1 MSASQGALRRIAAR
15 RRRHGGSQPALEPDA
30 LRDLVAAAQARE
42 RGGREELIEAVAPL
56 IGSVARIYRGCA
68 AVSRE
73 ELMQA
78 GFVGLLRAL
87 DRFEPERGTPFW
99 AYASWWVRQAMQQ
112 LVSELA
118 RPVVLSDRALRQLA
132 RIKDADREHLQRC
145 AREPSC
151 AELATRAGLRSEQV
165 EQLIATDR
173 RPRALEQLLNSN
185 EDAGGTFGERL
196 ADPVAEDA
204 YERIPAKVESDR
216 LRTLLQA
223 LDARE
228 RTIVSAH
235 FGLDGPERSLRQ
247 VGATLGVSGERVRQV
262 ERVALEKLREA
273 ALTGAVDNSRP
284 TPCKAGQHRTTKHEM
299 SSNRQDPSPPATG
312 GRSERR
318 LSLRSAGAG
327 RPFPLP
333 R

>member
-1 MSASQGALRRIAAR
+1 MSASRRALRRIAAR
-15 RRRHGGSQPALEPDA
+15 RRNHGGSQPALEPDA

-56 IGSVARIYRGCA
+56 IGSVARIYR
-68 AVSRE
+68 
-73 ELMQA
+73 
-78 GFVGLLRAL
+78 
-87 DRFEPERGTPFW
+87 
-99 AYASWWVRQAMQQ
+99 
-112 LVSELA
+112 
-118 RPVVLSDRALRQLA
+118 
-132 RIKDADREHLQRC
+132 
-145 AREPSC
+145 
-151 AELATRAGLRSEQV
+151 
-165 EQLIATDR
+165 
-173 RPRALEQLLNSN
+173 N

-196 ADPVAEDA
+196 ADPIAEDA
-204 YERIPAKVESDR
+204 YERIPAKVDSDR

-262 ERVALEKLREA
+262 ERVALEKLRVA

-284 TPCKAGQHRTTKHEM
+284 TPCKAGEHRTTKHEM
-299 SSNRQDPSPPATG
+299 NSDRQDPSPPATG
-312 GRSERR
+312 GRPERR
-318 LSLRSAGAG
+318 ISLRSAGAG
-327 RPFPLP
+327 RPSPLP